1 MDIHTCSE
9 AKEEGVVPENMQ
21 IYIKNKVG
29 RALFNDRVED
39 EHFYIVHTNDFC
51 LTAKGGVVPA
61 ELSLARMFLRKV
73 VEDTYHVFIE
83 PGTLPKG
90 YRADCSENSKSAQDT
105 AVLILV
111 QWQLPADSRGCSS
124 LPSLTV
130 AWGGAS
136 TVLPVYV

>member
-1 MDIHTCSE
+1 
-9 AKEEGVVPENMQ
+9 MQ
-21 IYIKNKVG
+21 ISIKNKVE
-29 RALFNDRVED
+29 RALFNERVEN
-39 EHFYIVHTNDFC
+39 EYFYIVHTNVVC
-51 LTAKGGVVPA
+51 LTAMDGVVPA
-61 ELSLARMFLRKV
+61 ELSLAWMSLRKA
-73 VEDTYHVFIE
+73 VEEVYIVFIE

-105 AVLILV
+105 AGLILV
-111 QWQLPADSRGCSS
+111 QLQLPADSRGCSS